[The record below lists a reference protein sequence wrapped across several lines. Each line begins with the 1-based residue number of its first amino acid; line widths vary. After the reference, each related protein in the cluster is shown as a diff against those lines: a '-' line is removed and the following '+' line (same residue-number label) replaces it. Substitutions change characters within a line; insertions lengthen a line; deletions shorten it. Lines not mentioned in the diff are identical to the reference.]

1 MIIKKKKEEQVATRE
16 RETPHSSPYFFL
28 PKSRVPIVSF
38 SHATTAKIITPVTT
52 AAAASEFR
60 VIFSCLSQHT
70 AIGFGHRKPE
80 VLMEYFCCFF
90 PSRRAVSHKKMKIL
104 SPGPPT
110 GRAFQFSKGVP
121 LYPPTYLPA
130 FTVYCVVSVCVC
142 VLVPIS
148 LNIQLSMR
156 MCMRR
161 AVGALLQSILVLAID
176 FSFSFQ
182 KMMNLHRKEV
192 VNRNA

>member
-1 MIIKKKKEEQVATRE
+1 MLGQK
-16 RETPHSSPYFFL
+16 L
-28 PKSRVPIVSF
+28 
-38 SHATTAKIITPVTT
+38 KI
-52 AAAASEFR
+52 AN
-60 VIFSCLSQHT
+60 
-70 AIGFGHRKPE
+70 
-80 VLMEYFCCFF
+80 FCCFF

-182 KMMNLHRKEV
+182 KNDEFTSKRSCKQKCV
-192 VNRNA
+192 VDLTFSRCSRAEPQNEAFLFDITFLFFII